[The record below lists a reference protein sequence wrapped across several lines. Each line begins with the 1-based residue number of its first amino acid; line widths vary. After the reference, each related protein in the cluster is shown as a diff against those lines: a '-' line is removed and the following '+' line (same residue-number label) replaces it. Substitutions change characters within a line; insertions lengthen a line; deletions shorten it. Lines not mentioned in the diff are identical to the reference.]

1 MIKHPTVY
9 WKKEDNSKTLT
20 RKDTI
25 GREMAEWHNSLLSVS
40 VNGKFNFDTTSRR
53 LSKSI
58 INFDGF
64 SLRFENLTIWTEQY
78 DKKSKEINKKA
89 IIKGVTSKIKAGKL
103 VAIVGPSGAGKT
115 TLMNFLAGRQ
125 NNTTFKTYC
134 RFYLNNSRIEDI

>member
-1 MIKHPTVY
+1 M
-9 WKKEDNSKTLT
+9 
-20 RKDTI
+20 
-25 GREMAEWHNSLLSVS
+25 S

-64 SLRFENLTIWTEQY
+64 SLRFENLTIWTELTN
-78 DKKSKEINKKA
+78 KKNKNIHKKA
-89 IIKGVTSKIKAGKL
+89 IIKGVTSKIKSGNL

-125 NNTTFKTYC
+125 SNTSFKTYC
-134 RFYLNNSRIEDI
+134 RFYLNNSRIEDIQEFKNIIGFVHQEDIMETRYTPRENFEYYSKL